1 MPTPDS
7 VSTAA
12 GHSNAPWSEALALID
27 GDLARVRAVIAE
39 QMATPFGSINRLLQ
53 DVSAGSGKMLRPALV
68 LLSGQC
74 CGNLNDR
81 HITLAAMAEL
91 IHTASLL
98 HDDVLDQARIRRN
111 TATVNVLHGNE
122 AAVLLGDFLLS
133 RVFALGMEFD
143 DPRIGRTFSATA
155 MALCQGE
162 LLQNIQRQNWQLD
175 EPTYLD
181 IIGGKTAELF
191 GSCCSLGALAAGADS
206 VSENAL
212 RQFGIQLGLAFQ
224 ITDDL
229 LDIAGRE
236 DKAGKTLGTDLD
248 KRKPTLPVIHA
259 LQTATAVGRT
269 ELLQLLSGANDRPR
283 LIQLLHQ
290 SGGLSYARSKAIHLC
305 QEAIRCLESLP
316 DVSSRSALIRL
327 TQGIVG
333 RSA

>member
-1 MPTPDS
+1 MLTPDS
-7 VSTAA
+7 VSTAT
-12 GHSNAPWSEALALID
+12 GLSNAPWSEALALID
-27 GDLARVRAVIAE
+27 GDLARVRVVITE
-39 QMATPFGSINRLLQ
+39 QMATPFESINRLLQ
-53 DVSAGSGKMLRPALV
+53 DVSAGAGKMLRPALV
-68 LLSGQC
+68 LLSGRC

-81 HITLAAMAEL
+81 HITLSAMAEL

-111 TATVNVLHGNE
+111 TATVNILHGNE
-122 AAVLLGDFLLS
+122 AAVLLGDYLLS
-133 RVFALGMEFD
+133 RVFALGMGFD
-143 DPRIGRTFSATA
+143 DPRIGRIFSMTA
-155 MALCQGE
+155 MSLCQGE

-191 GSCCSLGALAAGADS
+191 GSCCSLGALAANADTAT
-206 VSENAL
+206 EDTL
-212 RQFGIQLGLAFQ
+212 RRFGILLGLAFQ

-259 LQTATAVGRT
+259 LQTATAAQRT

-283 LIQLLHQ
+283 LLQLLQ
-290 SGGLSYARSKAIHLC
+290 QCGGLSYARTKAIHLC
-305 QEAIRCLESLP
+305 REATRCLESLP
-316 DVSSRSALIRL
+316 DSPARSALIRL
-327 TQGIVG
+327 TEGIVG